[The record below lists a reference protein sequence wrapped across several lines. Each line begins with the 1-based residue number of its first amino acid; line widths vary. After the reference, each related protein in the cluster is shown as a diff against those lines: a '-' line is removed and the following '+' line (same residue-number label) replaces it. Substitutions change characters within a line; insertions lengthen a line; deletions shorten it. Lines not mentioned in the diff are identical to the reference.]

1 MNRRFIGLSL
11 AVLLALT
18 GGLNLVN
25 LNVHASDVPK
35 SSAVNSEKSDCYNQ
49 KFTKQQVIEDIDY
62 ILDVISRYHV
72 SAVNGIPE
80 EVRTQKEIEI
90 NNLTENVSIVE
101 EWRIISG
108 IISKFH
114 DAHTTIQVPPLYKR
128 IPFDISVENGKFI
141 CKTGDFEGYDVIA
154 INDNLIPD
162 IYGEFKKHFPHEI
175 DEWVYE
181 HFFERYTKFIPEWTL
196 ALAGIDTSKPV
207 KVTFKKDKDV
217 KSLEV
222 SLSEIEVV
230 HPAQPPYVSYEID
243 EKNKVGI
250 FTLNCCEFDD
260 FYMKT
265 VDKFFE
271 DVATKDVKNIIIDLR
286 KNGGGTSQVTE
297 YFAGYIKNIPTYKTC
312 RCDIRHE
319 NTLEHVKSTIYTEK
333 DIQKFKANK
342 NLFDGKIFIATSH
355 RTFSSAL
362 LFAEEFSDN
371 NLATIIGDVPGTSPV
386 HYGHKVGQT
395 FELPNSKLHFWTT
408 FKRWYRVDESKN
420 PERLIPDVEVP
431 AKDAINKIY
440 KILKLN

>member
-1 MNRRFIGLSL
+1 MNRKFIGLSFT
-11 AVLLALT
+11 VLLGLT

-25 LNVHASDVPK
+25 LDIHASDVPRA
-35 SSAVNSEKSDCYNQ
+35 SVVNSGKSDCYSQ

-90 NNLTENVSIVE
+90 HNLAENVSIVE
-101 EWRIISG
+101 EWRIIYG
-108 IISKFH
+108 IISKLH
-114 DAHTTIQVPPLYKR
+114 DAHTKIQAPPLYKR
-128 IPFDISVENGKFI
+128 IPFDISVENSKFI
-141 CKTGDFEGYDVIA
+141 CKTGDFEGYEVVA
-154 INDNLIPD
+154 IDDNSISD
-162 IYGEFKKHFPHEI
+162 IYEEFKKHFPHEI
-175 DEWVYE
+175 DEWVYG
-181 HFFERYTKFIPEWTL
+181 HFFWSYKKFIQEWSL

-207 KVTFKKDKDV
+207 KVTFKKDGDV

-222 SLSEIEVV
+222 SLSEIENVFPV
-230 HPAQPPYVSYEID
+230 QPPYVSYEID
-243 EKNKVGI
+243 EKNKLGI
-250 FTLNCCEFDD
+250 FTLNCCQCDD
-260 FYMKT
+260 FYRRT

-271 DVATKDVKNIIIDLR
+271 DVATKDVKNIVVDLR
-286 KNGGGTSQVTE
+286 KNGGGTSNVTA
-297 YFAGYIKNIPTYKTC
+297 YFASYIKNIPTYKTC
-312 RCDIRHE
+312 SYDIRRG
-319 NTLEHVKSTIYTEK
+319 NTLEHVKSITYKES
-333 DIQKFKANK
+333 DIQKFKSNK
-342 NLFDGKIFIATSH
+342 NLFDGGIFIATSN

-371 NLATIIGDVPGTSPV
+371 NLATIVGEVPGTSPV
-386 HYGHKVGQT
+386 HYGHLVDET

-440 KILKLN
+440 EILKLN